1 MKTEPQ
7 AHKPESPPEGPANVL
22 VINAGSSSLKFTLF
36 SMEGEAIRAKGIVE
50 RIGLDAP
57 RLLYKRFD
65 GKALK
70 RKAEVRNHSDA
81 LRVVCDCLVDPDVG
95 VLKTL
100 DWVEAIGHRV
110 VHGGEK
116 FHEAVQIDPE
126 VKQTIQSLAELA
138 PLHNPPNLGGIE
150 ACERVFGDIPNVAVF
165 DTAFH
170 QSMLPSSYLYAIP
183 YEYYEKYG
191 VRKYGFHGTSH
202 KYVAQSTAEFLEKPL
217 ARLKLIT
224 CHLGNGCSI
233 TAIER
238 GRVLDT
244 SMGMTP
250 LSGLVMGTRCGDIDP
265 AVILYLVRQG
275 LSADDIDRMLNKKSG
290 LLGVAGIGTSDMRD
304 IIAAAEEGSE
314 QAKRALHMFVH
325 KLVSYIG
332 AYETILEGADA
343 VVFTGG
349 IGENSAYIRS
359 RVVSKLGCLG
369 CFLDED
375 ANEAALDCAAVI
387 STPKSILKAVVM
399 PTNEELMIARETV
412 RVLTGVEEDDEK
424 DGDS

>member
-1 MKTEPQ
+1 MKARTRLDETELI
-7 AHKPESPPEGPANVL
+7 SIGPSNVL
-22 VINAGSSSLKFTLF
+22 VVNSGSSSLKFTFF

-50 RIGLDAP
+50 RIGLAQP
-57 RLLYKRFD
+57 RLIYERFD
-65 GKALK
+65 GKTVK
-70 RKAEVRNHSDA
+70 EKVSVRNHNDA
-81 LRVVCDCLVDPDVG
+81 LRVVCECLVDTDIG
-95 VLKTL
+95 VLKSL
-100 DWVEAIGHRV
+100 DEVEAIGHRV

-116 FHEAVQIDPE
+116 YQEAVLIDDT
-126 VKQTIQSLAELA
+126 VKKVIQDLAELA
-138 PLHNPPNLGGIE
+138 PLHNPPNLDGIE
-150 ACERVFGDIPNVAVF
+150 ACERVFGQIPNVAVF

-183 YEYYEKYG
+183 YEYYEKYR

-202 KYVAQSTAEFLEKPL
+202 KYVAQATAEFLEKPL
-217 ARLKLIT
+217 AKLKLIT

-233 TAIER
+233 TAIDR

-275 LSADDIDRMLNKKSG
+275 LSADEIDRMLNKKSG

-304 IIAAAEEGSE
+304 IIASAEGDNE

-349 IGENSAYIRS
+349 IGENSAYIRM
-359 RVVSKLGCLG
+359 RVASKLACLG
-369 CFLDED
+369 CFLDKE
-375 ANEAALDCAAVI
+375 ANEAAIDCPAVI
-387 STPKSILKAVVM
+387 STPKSILKAIVM

-412 RVLTGVEEDDEK
+412 NVLTAEPEEEEV
-424 DGDS
+424 SS